1 MADSLLFD
9 GVDDK
14 INFSNGGVPT
24 IGPGMLAAI
33 VKSAGV
39 GGSNDIIMHN
49 TSWDLYRHTGGTFRW
64 WNGSAEHVGPS
75 LSDGVWYLVSM
86 TKASGTVAPRFH
98 VYNYNT
104 ATWTHADSGS
114 TAGNRTSGSTFS
126 LGGLRRIRTLSPIS
140 RLNTASATAAVSVR
154 SVIDVIRVI
163 GSLYFASA
171 IEPIPEAVALPVTG
185 TSSERTRFPYFAIEV
200 ASEFVCS
207 APPGRVELTSLNR
220 NDSL

>member
-14 INFSNGGVPT
+14 INFSIGGVPT

-86 TKASGTVAPRFH
+86 TKASGTVATPLPCLQLQHRYLDACRLGLDGGKQDLRLDLQPRRAAEDPNL
-98 VYNYNT
+98 V
-104 ATWTHADSGS
+104 ADIPLEHG
-114 TAGNRTSGSTFS
+114 
-126 LGGLRRIRTLSPIS
+126 LGHGGGIGQERDRRDPR
-140 RLNTASATAAVSVR
+140 R
-154 SVIDVIRVI
+154 
-163 GSLYFASA
+163 
-171 IEPIPEAVALPVTG
+171 
-185 TSSERTRFPYFAIEV
+185 
-200 ASEFVCS
+200 
-207 APPGRVELTSLNR
+207 
-220 NDSL
+220 